1 MKRNSILRS
10 VITAILCILLIPLL
24 DGQKPVIVNSESVT
38 FSNGQYDGFTLVIP
52 EVSYDEA
59 AKAWIKVLEKGSKS
73 KVVIENGEYSIQEA
87 QISDI
92 REQPLSVF
100 SILSM
105 KDSSILVKVAF
116 EIDSNVFISR
126 GQSEKEFAQA
136 TQFLFEF
143 GKEQYTNLA
152 EKELKAEEKTQ
163 NSLEKELESL
173 QNAKTRLEKTI
184 VDEEVNILGYNDKI
198 TLLKQDAQNL
208 NNKIGVE
215 KNTLM
220 NLSDEEAIKAKES
233 DIKDLEK
240 SKDKV
245 LKEIENLQK
254 DIVESNAK
262 IDRSKLDIESN
273 IRDQSAK
280 MAEIDKQKVNVSK
293 AKNKL
298 DAILNF

>member
-163 NSLEKELESL
+163 NSLEKDLRSL
-173 QNAKTRLEKTI
+173 QNAKTRLKKTI